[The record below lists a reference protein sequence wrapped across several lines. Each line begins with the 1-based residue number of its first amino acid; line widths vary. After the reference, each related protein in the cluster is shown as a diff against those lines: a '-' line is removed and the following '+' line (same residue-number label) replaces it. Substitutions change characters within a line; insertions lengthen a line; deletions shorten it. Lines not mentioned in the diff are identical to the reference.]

1 MISSRH
7 GDLKLYFVPIVL
19 LKYGITLLQWW
30 LHTPW
35 VWGLTEGKCMG
46 LVKLRFH
53 VTLGDVRLHS
63 IRLPSGSNI
72 IRYQFTDLTNC
83 ERSIKLNFSDS
94 PAYYTTVLHKYNSP
108 AVFCEKTPK
117 KARNQPSASEVTS
130 KHCRRFPVLATFCF
144 MIGQATSGSR

>member
-1 MISSRH
+1 
-7 GDLKLYFVPIVL
+7 
-19 LKYGITLLQWW
+19 
-30 LHTPW
+30 
-35 VWGLTEGKCMG
+35 MG

-72 IRYQFTDLTNC
+72 IRYGRKSTEQHGC
-83 ERSIKLNFSDS
+83 YESRSMKLNFSDDL

-117 KARNQPSASEVTS
+117 KARN
-130 KHCRRFPVLATFCF
+130 
-144 MIGQATSGSR
+144 